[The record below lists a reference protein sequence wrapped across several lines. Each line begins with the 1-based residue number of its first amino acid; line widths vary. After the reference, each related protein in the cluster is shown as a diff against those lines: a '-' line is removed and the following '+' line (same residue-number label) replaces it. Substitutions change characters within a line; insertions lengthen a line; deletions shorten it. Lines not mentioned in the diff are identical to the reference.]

1 MTTEL
6 VAVVVAM
13 LGDSPHVLTAP
24 ETRERPR
31 LPSGPLQT
39 QHRTMQAGMRSWVEQ
54 QTGYGL
60 KYVEQLYTFADPGRG
75 GSDARRIISVSY
87 LGLTRA
93 TIGQGHWVP
102 WYELFPW
109 EDQRFAHEIV
119 TNQIAPALDR
129 WVEQAED
136 SDERAARRQRCDA
149 DFGLGGYPWVPDL
162 ILQRYELLYEAGLVA
177 EAGGIAGG
185 GDLPATELTA
195 LGLPAL
201 GLHALGRPMSFDHR
215 RIVATGIARLRAKS
229 QYRPVVFELM
239 PEEFTLGQLQTVVE
253 ALTGQNAHKQN
264 FRRLI
269 SQQNLV
275 EETGGTSHATG
286 GRPARMYR
294 FRRDVLLERHIAG
307 THVPV
312 TKSR

>member
-1 MTTEL
+1 MATDARSHDEVMTTEL

-102 WYELFPW
+102 WYDLVPW

-119 TNQIAPALDR
+119 TNTIAPALDK
-129 WVEQAED
+129 WVAAGA
-136 SDERAARRQRCDA
+136 DEEERTARRQRCDA
-149 DFGLGGYPWVPDL
+149 DFGLGEYPWVPDL
-162 ILQRYELLYEAGLVA
+162 ILQRYELLRSEEHTSELQSRGHLVC
-177 EAGGIAGG
+177 
-185 GDLPATELTA
+185 
-195 LGLPAL
+195 
-201 GLHALGRPMSFDHR
+201 
-215 RIVATGIARLRAKS
+215 RL
-229 QYRPVVFELM
+229 
-239 PEEFTLGQLQTVVE
+239 
-253 ALTGQNAHKQN
+253 
-264 FRRLI
+264 
-269 SQQNLV
+269 
-275 EETGGTSHATG
+275 
-286 GRPARMYR
+286 
-294 FRRDVLLERHIAG
+294 LLEK
-307 THVPV
+307 TMM
-312 TKSR
+312 KQ